1 MDASKVPIVLCLA
14 LIIVVGVNA
23 AIFAMLRRGNEARQ
37 VELLRK
43 AARSLQQ
50 PWSSEDQDL
59 KELSRKVAE
68 IRARQGGDQNPAPK
82 EDRTAE

>member
-1 MDASKVPIVLCLA
+1 MDSSKVPIVICLTV
-14 LIIVVGVNA
+14 IIVVGINA
-23 AIFAMLRRGNEARQ
+23 AIFGMMRRGNEARQ

-43 AARSLQQ
+43 AARSLRQ

-68 IRARQGGDQNPAPK
+68 IRARQDGDQNPARK
-82 EDRTAE
+82 EDRKIE